1 MKTLVIGGTGNISR
15 GIVAALQNRN
25 HEVVLFNRG
34 QHADPPPPDV
44 RVIHGDRKNREDF
57 EAKVS
62 AENWDAV
69 IDMISFNADDAASA
83 LRACQG
89 RVGHFVHCSTV
100 MTYGPPFSGINL
112 PETAPLQGT
121 SGYGLGK
128 IAADNLLL
136 EAHARDGFPVTIFKP
151 SYTHGP
157 GIPLHRQVGG
167 DGSWIDRLRKEN
179 RSSRQAMDSTIFS
192 SCHLATQ
199 ELRLQIYWV
208 NPTASA
214 KYTTSFIHKRAHG
227 TSGTV
232 PQQTHSALL

>member
-1 MKTLVIGGTGNISR
+1 MKVLVIGGTGNISR

-62 AENWDAV
+62 AEEWDAV

-89 RVGHFVHCSTV
+89 RVGHFVQCSTV
-100 MTYGPPFSGINL
+100 MTYGPPFSGVNL

-121 SGYGLGK
+121 SGYGIGK
-128 IAADNLLL
+128 VEAD
-136 EAHARDGFPVTIFKP
+136 T
-151 SYTHGP
+151 
-157 GIPLHRQVGG
+157 
-167 DGSWIDRLRKEN
+167 
-179 RSSRQAMDSTIFS
+179 SS
-192 SCHLATQ
+192 
-199 ELRLQIYWV
+199 
-208 NPTASA
+208 
-214 KYTTSFIHKRAHG
+214 
-227 TSGTV
+227 
-232 PQQTHSALL
+232 